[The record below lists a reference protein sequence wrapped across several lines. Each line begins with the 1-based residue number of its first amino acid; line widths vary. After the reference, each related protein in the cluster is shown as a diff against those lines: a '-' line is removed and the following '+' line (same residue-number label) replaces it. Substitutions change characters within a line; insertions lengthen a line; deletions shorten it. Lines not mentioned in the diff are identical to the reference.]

1 MRVLMLGPAR
11 SVNGGISSVVN
22 NYYSAGLDKSI
33 QLQYI
38 ETMEDGSKV
47 HKLIIAV
54 KALGKFITKVSKCE
68 VVHIHMA
75 SDVSL
80 YRKIPFIWLTKIFGK
95 KLVIQ
100 QHGGNIQ
107 HFFYSECGI
116 RKQQFIR
123 KTLQKADVFLVVAS
137 YLKDLFKDIVE
148 EEKIE
153 ILTNAIDI
161 PKEVNPDYSSQKVL
175 FLGRLCKEKG
185 IEELLEAGK
194 DLKQEFPKL
203 ELYLGGVWLEEE
215 LKKKADECGEF
226 VRYLGWIDAKKK
238 DEYLRMCNI
247 FVLPTYFEGLPMS
260 LLEGMAYGCA
270 CVASEVGGI
279 PQVMTDRKDGLMISA
294 KDVQELKN
302 ALRELLQNQK
312 LQKELGANA
321 RKKVTE
327 NFEISKSVQMLTEI
341 YRVICEKKI

>member
-1 MRVLMLGPAR
+1 MLGPAR
-11 SVNGGISSVVN
+11 SVNGGISAVVN
-22 NYYSAGLDKSI
+22 NYYSAGLDKKV

-38 ETMEDGSKV
+38 GTMEDGGKV
-47 HKLIIAV
+47 HKLLIAV
-54 KALGKFITKVSKCE
+54 KALGKFVIKVPESE

-75 SDVSL
+75 SDVSI
-80 YRKIPFIWLTKIFGK
+80 YRKIPFIWLAKLFGK

-107 HFFYSECGI
+107 QFYYSECGEK
-116 RKQQFIR
+116 KQKFIR

-137 YLKDLFKDIVE
+137 YLKDIFKDIVE

-153 ILTNAIDI
+153 ILTNAIEI
-161 PKEVNPDYSSQKVL
+161 PKEVIQDYSSQKVL

-185 IEELLEAGK
+185 IWELLEAVK
-194 DLKQEFPKL
+194 ELKKEFPRL
-203 ELYLGGVWLEEE
+203 ELYLGGVWGEEE
-215 LKKKADECGEF
+215 LKKKAEEF
-226 VRYLGWIDAKKK
+226 GDFVHYLGWIDAEKK
-238 DEYLRMCNI
+238 DEYLRICNI

-279 PQVMTDRKDGLMISA
+279 PQIMTNRKEGLMISA
-294 KDVQELKN
+294 KDVQDLKN

-321 RKKVTE
+321 RKRVAD
-327 NFEISKSVQMLTEI
+327 NYEISKSVQRMTEI
-341 YRVICEKKI
+341 YKDICKEKGSDN